1 MIKQVENAKAF
12 AKFAFHPTFFY
23 MKSRITLK
31 ELARLLNVS
40 VSTVSKALNDSP
52 EISSKTIERV
62 KELATLHNYRPN
74 PTAVNLKSSKSG
86 TVGVIIPNIA
96 NSFFA
101 KVLSGMEAKAQNE
114 GLQVITYVSNEYIDK
129 EKHIAELLTSG
140 YVDGVLIAIAEETQR
155 RKEFEHIR
163 NIIQYDIPVVLYD
176 RIDFDMPVD
185 KVGIDDRKVFYD
197 ATRNFQNNGVERI
210 GLATSIHHMGVG
222 KARIEGYREALGED
236 HEYFIANSANM
247 ESLKEKILKML
258 LIDKVKAVLCSDF
271 DSTMLTYRLAY
282 ENGLRIPGDLKII
295 GFIRG
300 GLAKYLTPS
309 VSYVDQSPHKIGE
322 KAMEVLINRIDKKD
336 TGPISKYIIDT
347 EVVHLESSR
356 FRE

>member
-1 MIKQVENAKAF
+1 
-12 AKFAFHPTFFY
+12 

-31 ELARLLNVS
+31 ELAKLLNVS

-52 EISSKTIERV
+52 EISPKTIERV
-62 KELATLHNYRPN
+62 KELAALHKYRPN

-101 KVLSGMEAKAQNE
+101 KVLSGMEEKAQQE
-114 GLQVITYVSNEYIDK
+114 GLQVITYISNEYHDK
-129 EKHIAELLTSG
+129 EKHISELLTSG

-155 RKEFEHIR
+155 KKEFDHIK
-163 NIIQYDIPVVLYD
+163 NIIDFDIPVVLYD
-176 RIDFDMPVD
+176 RIGFDMPVD
-185 KVGIDDRKVFYD
+185 KVGIDDHKIFYQ
-197 ATRNFQNNGVERI
+197 ATRELQNEGVKKI

-222 KARIEGYREALGED
+222 KARINGYREALGDEPF
-236 HEYFIANSANM
+236 FIANSAKI
-247 ESLKEKILKML
+247 ESLTEKTLKML
-258 LIDKVKAVLCSDF
+258 LEDKVEAVLCSDF

-282 ENGLRIPGDLKII
+282 ENGLRIPEDLKII

-322 KAMEVLINRIDKKD
+322 KAMEVLINRINKKD
-336 TGPISKYIIDT
+336 LGPKAKYIIDT
-347 EVVHLESSR
+347 KVVHLESTGFSQMEGSLR
-356 FRE
+356 GN

>member
-1 MIKQVENAKAF
+1 
-12 AKFAFHPTFFY
+12 

-40 VSTVSKALNDSP
+40 VSTVSKALNDSS
-52 EISSKTIERV
+52 EISPKTIERV
-62 KELATLHNYRPN
+62 KELAALHKYRPN

-101 KVLSGMEAKAQNE
+101 KVLSGMEAKAQQE
-114 GLQVITYVSNEYIDK
+114 GTQVITYISNENLGQ

-140 YVDGVLIAIAEETQR
+140 YVDGVLVAIAEETQR
-155 RKEFEHIR
+155 NGNFEHIK
-163 NIIQYDIPVVLYD
+163 NIIDFDIPVVLYD
-176 RIDFDMPVD
+176 RINFDMPVD
-185 KVGIDDRKVFYD
+185 KVGIDDFKVFYD
-197 ATRNFQNNGVERI
+197 ATRDLLEKGVKKI
-210 GLATSIHHMGVG
+210 GIATSIHHMGVG
-222 KARIEGYREALGED
+222 KARIDGYKKALTND
-236 HEYFIANSANM
+236 NTFYIANSAKI
-247 ESLKEKILKML
+247 ESLTEKILKML
-258 LIDKVKAVLCSDF
+258 LKDKVDAVLCSDF

-282 ENGLRIPGDLKII
+282 ENGLRIPEDLKII

-322 KAMEVLINRIDKKD
+322 KAMELLINRINKKGD
-336 TGPISKYIIDT
+336 TPKEKYIIDT
-347 EVVHLESSR
+347 RVVHLESTAINQKKLL
-356 FRE
+356 

>member
-1 MIKQVENAKAF
+1 
-12 AKFAFHPTFFY
+12 

-31 ELARLLNVS
+31 ELAKLLNVS

-52 EISSKTIERV
+52 EISPKTIERV
-62 KELATLHNYRPN
+62 KELAALHKYRPN

-101 KVLSGMEAKAQNE
+101 KVLSGMEAKAQSE
-114 GLQVITYVSNEYIDK
+114 GIQVITYISNEHLEK
-129 EKHIAELLTSG
+129 EKHISELLTSG

-155 RKEFEHIR
+155 KGDYEHIK
-163 NIIQYDIPVVLYD
+163 NIIDYDIPVVLYD
-176 RIDFDMPVD
+176 RINFDMPVD
-185 KVGIDDRKVFYD
+185 KVGIDDHRVFYE
-197 ATRNFQNNGVERI
+197 ATKDLREKGIKRI
-210 GLATSIHHMGVG
+210 GIATSIHHMGVG
-222 KARIEGYREALGED
+222 KARINGYREALGAED
-236 HEYFIANSANM
+236 TFYIANSAKM
-247 ESLKEKILKML
+247 ESLTEKTLKML
-258 LIDKVKAVLCSDF
+258 LEDKAEAVLCSDF

-282 ENGLRIPGDLKII
+282 ENGLRIPEDLKII

-322 KAMEVLINRIDKKD
+322 KAMEVLINRIRKKD
-336 TGPISKYIIDT
+336 KAPREKYIIDT
-347 EVVHLESSR
+347 KVVHLESTQVTKPKVL
-356 FRE
+356 

>member
-1 MIKQVENAKAF
+1 
-12 AKFAFHPTFFY
+12 

-52 EISSKTIERV
+52 EISPKTIERV
-62 KELATLHNYRPN
+62 KELAALHKYRPN

-101 KVLSGMEAKAQNE
+101 KVLSGMEAKAQQE
-114 GLQVITYVSNEYIDK
+114 GMQVITYISNENYER

-140 YVDGVLIAIAEETQR
+140 YVDGVLVAIAEETQR
-155 RKEFEHIR
+155 NGNFDHIR
-163 NIIQYDIPVVLYD
+163 NIIDFDIPVVLYD
-176 RIDFDMPVD
+176 RISFDMPVD
-185 KVGIDDRKVFYD
+185 KVGIDDFKIFYD
-197 ATRNFQNNGVERI
+197 ATKDLQEQGVHKI

-222 KARIEGYREALGED
+222 KARISGYKEALGKD
-236 HEYFIANSANM
+236 QDFIIANSAKL
-247 ESLKEKILKML
+247 ETLTAKVLKILL
-258 LIDKVKAVLCSDF
+258 EDKVEAVLCSDF

-282 ENGLRIPGDLKII
+282 ENGLRIPDDLKII

-322 KAMEVLINRIDKKD
+322 KAMQILIDRVNNQDDSPKEKHL
-336 TGPISKYIIDT
+336 IDT
-347 EVVHLESSR
+347 RVVHLESTKG
-356 FRE
+356 